1 MSATLALNKFL
12 NYFGEKFST
21 NIIKVEG
28 RTFPISLYNTLSPL
42 EDYLSSIVQT
52 ILQIYLFED

>member
-1 MSATLALNKFL
+1 MIIPN
-12 NYFGEKFST
+12 FSS
-21 NIIKVEG
+21 NIINVEG

-52 ILQIYLFED
+52 IIQICLFED